1 MLIFLWK
8 YFGLKVCFIS
18 CTFDKDYS
26 SFFVSVIN
34 KAYKA
39 LEDETT
45 RQKCMD
51 VVEEAKFKV
60 DSAVRGHG
68 VPFAG
73 NLVRLPRENE

>member
-1 MLIFLWK
+1 MSPRFL
-8 YFGLKVCFIS
+8 
-18 CTFDKDYS
+18 
-26 SFFVSVIN
+26 VSVIN

-60 DSAVRGHG
+60 DSAVRGHH
-68 VPFAG
+68 VTFVG
-73 NLVRLPRENE
+73 NIISLVYVNGESCIFRIKRCSKV